1 MGAHDL
7 KGKLAISNAKQ
18 AYQVYKQV
26 FGGSRWRFLEERG
39 ANKQRLLWASTSTKD
54 PAYPDVMYPE
64 TLVGPE
70 TVDTMPKSTIK
81 AVMDH
86 AEIRP
91 TLEEGVE
98 EAKEIFGRLREAGL
112 DYEDVTDTLEQ
123 EGIHKFAEPFHEL
136 LEEIESKGKQ
146 LVG

>member
-1 MGAHDL
+1 
-7 KGKLAISNAKQ
+7 
-18 AYQVYKQV
+18 
-26 FGGSRWRFLEERG
+26 
-39 ANKQRLLWASTSTKD
+39 D
-54 PAYPDVMYPE
+54 PDYPDVMYPE
-64 TLVGPE
+64 NLVGPE

-91 TLEEGVE
+91 TLEDGVE
-98 EAKEIFGRLREAGL
+98 EAAELLKRLREVGL

-146 LVG
+146 LVS